1 MTNALHQNRA
11 LMPSVEEDA
20 KVMNEADGSSIENHI
35 PCRLLHTSVGQ
46 RRRRPYKADGRLG
59 LKVARG
65 RSKCADVVEAG
76 TRASVSTGHG
86 AEDDVTDPNPVPTMT
101 PEAAHP
107 TSKPTAD
114 LKSSLKRSAL
124 IQEQRKRRDEVGG
137 VAADCVKLKLCCLA
151 DWSTLR
157 QEVVN

>member
-1 MTNALHQNRA
+1 
-11 LMPSVEEDA
+11 
-20 KVMNEADGSSIENHI
+20 
-35 PCRLLHTSVGQ
+35 
-46 RRRRPYKADGRLG
+46 
-59 LKVARG
+59 
-65 RSKCADVVEAG
+65 
-76 TRASVSTGHG
+76 
-86 AEDDVTDPNPVPTMT
+86 MT

-137 VAADCVKLKLCCLA
+137 VATDCVELKLCCLA